1 MVKTINEKSS
11 SIKNEVIVIKQFLH
25 YLQLSGIETYIPV
38 IPKMHDDYTPY
49 IFSDIEI
56 ERIFAMADN
65 IIIKNK
71 KADPAI
77 VIEFPVILRL
87 LYNCGLRIGETVK
100 IRLSDVDFENE
111 ILYMYNTKNKKH
123 RIVPVSA
130 EMKTILQKYCM
141 AWDYGGEE

>member
-1 MVKTINEKSS
+1 
-11 SIKNEVIVIKQFLH
+11 
-25 YLQLSGIETYIPV
+25 
-38 IPKMHDDYTPY
+38 MHDDYTPY

-100 IRLSDVDFENE
+100 IRLSYVDFENE